1 MSPHIFV
8 QRNQSSTRHQ
18 RKGCPLDTIIIM
30 SIYFSDPTQTVKFL
44 QLMAT
49 LQLNDSVYR
58 LSSFLFQRKRT
69 QRPKTPIPV
78 EKLNALGSEGSK
90 GFEVK
95 MSVTEARAFP
105 LTHNV
110 TLILSGILILFAILS
125 LLILFAIFYK
135 LVFKLNFNL

>member
-30 SIYFSDPTQTVKFL
+30 SIYFSDPTQTVKFV

-58 LSSFLFQRKRT
+58 LSSFLFQGKLT
-69 QRPKTPIPV
+69 QRPKTLIPV
-78 EKLNALGSEGSK
+78 EKLNNALGSEGSK

-95 MSVTEARAFP
+95 MSVTEARTFA
-105 LTHNV
+105 LTHNL
-110 TLILSGILILFAILS
+110 TLILSSILILQ
-125 LLILFAIFYK
+125 
-135 LVFKLNFNL
+135 VGHG

>member
-30 SIYFSDPTQTVKFL
+30 SIYFSDPTQMVKFL
-44 QLMAT
+44 QLTTT

-58 LSSFLFQRKRT
+58 LSSFLFQGKRT
-69 QRPKTPIPV
+69 QRTKTLIPV
-78 EKLNALGSEGSK
+78 EKVNTLGSEGSK

-95 MSVTEARAFP
+95 MSIIEARAFP
-105 LTHNV
+105 LTHNL
-110 TLILSGILILFAILS
+110 TLILSSILILFAILRPS
-125 LLILFAIFYK
+125 DTIC
-135 LVFKLNFNL
+135 NFLKIGFQTKF